1 MHVPEPQSLE
11 IRNILGEYAVFTNR
25 VLPSSS
31 VDSQEE
37 RQSLHGAVG
46 LWDSSTHQLHLAL
59 DFVNNLWF
67 LGEELTPMQENSN

>member
-11 IRNILGEYAVFTNR
+11 IRNMLRKYAVFTSR

-37 RQSLHGAVG
+37 RQFLQGAVG

-59 DFVNNLWF
+59 DFLLVTSGF
-67 LGEELTPMQENSN
+67 